1 METPTLLT
9 ADEYFHHSA
18 AQEASEL
25 VRGEVR
31 MTTRAGAR
39 QSMIASRIA
48 MRLTSFVEEL
58 ALGTVFTDNLGY
70 YLPIP
75 GEPRDTVRAP
85 DASFVRA
92 EQLPN
97 GEVPIGFLRCA
108 PDLAVEVL
116 SPDDRP
122 GELMARMRD
131 YFAAGTRSVWV
142 VDPDARTVTVHAPD
156 GPTREVA
163 PHDTLAGDPV
173 LPGFQLPIA
182 ALFVGLRIPPATSA
196 P

>member
-9 ADEYFHHSA
+9 ADAFLHHPA

-25 VRGEVR
+25 VRGEIHA
-31 MTTRAGAR
+31 MTPAGGRQNVLAGRLYTRLA
-39 QSMIASRIA
+39 
-48 MRLTSFVEEL
+48 TFVEERAL
-58 ALGTVFTDNLGY
+58 AMAFTDNLGY

-75 GEPRDTVRAP
+75 GKARDTVRAP

-97 GEVPIGFLRCA
+97 GEVPLGFLRCA

-122 GELMARMRD
+122 GELSARMRD
-131 YFAAGTRSVWV
+131 YFAAGTECVWV
-142 VDPDARTVTVHAPD
+142 VDPDARTVTVHAPG

-163 PHDTLAGDPV
+163 PHDTLDGDPV

-182 ALFVGLRIPPATSA
+182 ALFVGLRASG
-196 P
+196 

>member
-1 METPTLLT
+1 METPALLT
-9 ADEYFHHSA
+9 ADDFFHHPA

-25 VRGEVR
+25 VRGEIR
-31 MTTRAGAR
+31 MMTPAGGRHNVVAGR
-39 QSMIASRIA
+39 LYT
-48 MRLTSFVEEL
+48 RLTTFVEER
-58 ALGTVFTDNLGY
+58 ALGMVFTDNLGY
-70 YLPIP
+70 SLPIP

-92 EQLPN
+92 EQLPG

-108 PDLAVEVL
+108 PDLAVEVR

-122 GELMARMRD
+122 GELAARMRD
-131 YFAAGTRSVWV
+131 YFAAGTRCVWV

-156 GPTREVA
+156 GEAREVA
-163 PHDTLAGDPV
+163 PHDALDGDPV
-173 LPGFQLPIA
+173 LPGFRLPIA
-182 ALFVGLRIPPATSA
+182 ALFIGLRVHPATTA

>member
-1 METPTLLT
+1 METSALLT
-9 ADEYFHHSA
+9 ADEFFHHPA

-25 VRGEVR
+25 VRGEIR
-31 MTTRAGAR
+31 MMTPAGGR
-39 QSMIASRIA
+39 HNVIALRVA
-48 MRLTSFVEEL
+48 MRLTSFVEER
-58 ALGTVFTDNLGY
+58 ALGMVFTDNLGY
-70 YLPIP
+70 HLPIP

-92 EQLPN
+92 EQLPG

-122 GELMARMRD
+122 GELAARMRD

-163 PHDTLAGDPV
+163 PHDALDGDPV

-182 ALFVGLRIPPATSA
+182 TLFVGLRIHPATTA